1 MDWVNFFIKLL
12 CNLTNGFK
20 GGAHTK
26 PLPIGKAHSR
36 REISNFNELNEGINQ
51 SNFDDPLKLVGLI
64 PLFNYTVI
72 SQRAPKGPIY

>member
-51 SNFDDPLKLVGLI
+51 SNFDDP
-64 PLFNYTVI
+64 
-72 SQRAPKGPIY
+72 